1 MGAFRG
7 SAANCI
13 IRGAVV
19 YLVWCYGGFVVGP
32 LAVAWDRVF
41 AIPLWIIVAGAA
53 LVPLVVEA
61 GVLWASQTR
70 DLRECNPV
78 SGPVERLREA
88 RGGSAMFPSGWEQ
101 RRLRRV
107 RLRGRNP
114 LERFGRSRL
123 RY

>member
-19 YLVWCYGGFVVGP
+19 YVVWCYGGFVVGP

-41 AIPLWIIVAGAA
+41 AIPLWTIVGFAA
-53 LVPLVVEA
+53 LVPLLVEYS
-61 GVLWASQTR
+61 VLWASQTPATR
-70 DLRECNPV
+70 DVTPV
-78 SGPVERLREA
+78 WNAGERPCA
-88 RGGSAMFPSGWEQ
+88 PSGLPGMLPNEWEQ

-107 RLRGRNP
+107 RARGRNP
-114 LERFGRSRL
+114 MERFGRSRL
-123 RY
+123 R